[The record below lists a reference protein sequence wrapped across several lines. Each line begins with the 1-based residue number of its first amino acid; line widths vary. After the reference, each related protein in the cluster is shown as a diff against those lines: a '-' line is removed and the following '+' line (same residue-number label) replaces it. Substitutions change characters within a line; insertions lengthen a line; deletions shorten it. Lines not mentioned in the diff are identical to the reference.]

1 MEFLKTWL
9 VPPIIGA
16 IIGYFTNWLAIKM
29 LFRPLNP
36 IYIGR
41 FKLPFTPGIL
51 PRERRRL
58 TDSVG
63 ETVSKEL
70 LTGEVFRGRLEDP
83 ALKER
88 IDEAVYVIVD
98 EALQKDAS
106 AFLHSLSE
114 KIEASRTLRDN
125 GFSQA
130 ESLVLESLKTV
141 LGSTEIKEAFVF
153 ALTSAVDDIEALPL
167 KKIISPKTLE
177 AIASRFAVS
186 LGSAERQEQI
196 GNVIAAGGKAESA
209 ATGLLSLEL
218 KTEILEFG
226 VKALYSRL
234 VPVLEAV
241 LASPEMKAQ
250 LNGLGVS
257 ILKKAIGRLGPIQRL
272 IVSAANYERTLTE
285 TMPETVQDITQ
296 TLVRLLKEQKTAD
309 NLVLSVHRYLFNPR
323 LRSQDGA
330 VAEEASTAGE
340 LRQALQILMNGLSAE
355 GKDFAA
361 RLAQGY
367 ESIADLSLGE
377 LLPGLSAGLTSS
389 LAALLLGKKDIKKA
403 DPEKDQEEV
412 TGSELFSKAF
422 ESFLTAYA
430 EKLKGRSLAKVLSLS
445 ETQKRALAS
454 RIAKGA
460 VAGISSYAERLVDAL
475 DIRQMVVN
483 KIDSLD
489 MAEAERILLQVVKRE
504 LNWITILG
512 GVLGLIIGFS
522 QSLLSLL

>member
-88 IDEAVYVIVD
+88 IDEAVYVIVA

-153 ALTSAVDDIEALPL
+153 ALTLAVDDIEALPL

-177 AIASRFAVS
+177 AIASRFTVS

-218 KTEILEFG
+218 KKEILEFG

-367 ESIADLSLGE
+367 EPIADLSLGE
-377 LLPGLSAGLTSS
+377 LLPGLSAGFTSS
-389 LAALLLGKKDIKKA
+389 LAALLLGKDIKEVN
-403 DPEKDQEEV
+403 PNMNQETI
-412 TGSELFSKAF
+412 TGSAMFSKAL

-430 EKLKGRSLAKVLSLS
+430 EKLEGRSLAEVLCLS

-460 VAGISSYAERLVDAL
+460 VAGISSYTERLVDAL
-475 DIRQMVVN
+475 DIRQMVMN